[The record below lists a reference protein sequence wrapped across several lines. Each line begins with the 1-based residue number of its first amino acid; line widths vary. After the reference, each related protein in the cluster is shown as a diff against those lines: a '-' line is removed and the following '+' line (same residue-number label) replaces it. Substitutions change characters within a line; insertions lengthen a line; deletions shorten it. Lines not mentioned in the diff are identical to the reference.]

1 MILSFSDMK
10 LEVIISPVLFS
21 LLLWSVSADD
31 DKDDKKVKKLQIG
44 VKKRVDPDMCKIKS
58 RKGDVLHMHYTVCT
72 VKLSTL
78 QGQSSWQSTNISS
91 KFSGPRKFT
100 LRYQ

>member
-1 MILSFSDMK
+1 MK

-72 VKLSTL
+72 VSFQYLRVKVHGSLL
-78 QGQSSWQSTNISS
+78 ISHS

-100 LRYQ
+100 SRYQ